1 MCDLNNEKLI
11 TKNSNFLDFCNSIP
25 KNSTDEAI
33 AKVVYSYF
41 NKIDELTVDK
51 IANESAT
58 SPSSVIRFFSKAG
71 YSSVTEFKIEYSI
84 YLNMFNDE
92 RKKIMNEIYPYSNL
106 ASFTSKYY
114 DYVTLNLSNTSNC
127 INLNTT
133 SVMWE
138 NILKK
143 NKIFIISDKH
153 SLTELGVIQIA
164 LLSYG
169 IQTFLIP
176 FHEAHSIKFEN
187 DDALIVASIDSK
199 YNSKITHFLFNSAK
213 IANCYSVLITQ
224 DDYPD
229 IDPDIKYFYGVQ
241 NYSIIGYYSLSFLAN
256 LFVFTIDYLKS
267 LEY

>member
-1 MCDLNNEKLI
+1 
-11 TKNSNFLDFCNSIP
+11 
-25 KNSTDEAI
+25 
-33 AKVVYSYF
+33 
-41 NKIDELTVDK
+41 
-51 IANESAT
+51 
-58 SPSSVIRFFSKAG
+58 
-71 YSSVTEFKIEYSI
+71 
-84 YLNMFNDE
+84 
-92 RKKIMNEIYPYSNL
+92 
-106 ASFTSKYY
+106 
-114 DYVTLNLSNTSNC
+114 
-127 INLNTT
+127 
-133 SVMWE
+133 MWE

-143 NKIFIISDKH
+143 KRIFIISDKH
-153 SLTELGVIQIA
+153 SLTELGVIQIV

-176 FHEAHSIKFEN
+176 FHEAYTIKFEN

-199 YNSKITHFLFNSAK
+199 YNSKSIHFLFNSAK

-256 LFVFTIDYLKS
+256 LFVFTIDYLKA